1 MRPLWLMQWRGR
13 YGRVVP
19 LFEINGVRLLVEE
32 SGSGEPLVLV
42 HGAWDDRQGWAFVED
57 DLAKSFRVVSYD
69 RRGHGGSE
77 DSLMPGSRRD
87 DEDDLAA
94 LIEARGLAPAHLV
107 GHSFGASITL
117 GLVAR
122 RPELAR
128 SVCVHDPPL
137 FALAADDPMVKQV
150 DERVGVVLSLIDQGD
165 AEAGA
170 RLFVDEVAIGP
181 GAWDLMPLE
190 ERAAM
195 TARAGAFVGEQ
206 RDPDWATIDLDGL
219 ATLSCPVLLTRGDES
234 PPFFATITSRLAETM
249 VHAQVKTLHGAG
261 HVPTVTHP
269 AEWVAVVRE
278 FVREAQ

>member
-1 MRPLWLMQWRGR
+1 M
-13 YGRVVP
+13 P
-19 LFEINGVRLLVEE
+19 LFEINRVRLLVEE
-32 SGSGEPLVLV
+32 SGSGVPLVLV
-42 HGAWDDRQGWAFVED
+42 HGAWDDRQGWAFVEE

-77 DSLMPGSRRD
+77 DSLTPGSRRD

-94 LIEARGLAPAHLV
+94 LIEACGLAPAHLV
-107 GHSFGASITL
+107 GHSFGASIVL

-137 FALAADDPMVKQV
+137 FALAADDPMIEQV
-150 DERVGVVLSLIDQGD
+150 DERVEVVLSLIDRGD

-170 RLFVDEVAIGP
+170 RLFVEEVAVGP
-181 GAWDLMPLE
+181 GEWELMPPE

-195 TARAGAFVGEQ
+195 VARAETFVGEQ
-206 RDPDWATIDLDGL
+206 RDPDWATTDLDGL
-219 ATLSCPVLLTRGDES
+219 AALSCPVLLTRGDQS
-234 PPFFATITSRLAETM
+234 PPFFSTITSRLAETM
-249 VHAQVKTLHGAG
+249 RHAQVKTLPGAG

-278 FVREAQ
+278 FAFEAQ